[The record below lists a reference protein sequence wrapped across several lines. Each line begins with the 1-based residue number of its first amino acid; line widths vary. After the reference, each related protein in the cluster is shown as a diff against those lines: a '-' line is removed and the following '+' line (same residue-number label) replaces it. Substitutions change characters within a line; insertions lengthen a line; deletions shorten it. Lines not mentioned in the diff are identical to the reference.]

1 MSHSNLWKSYL
12 KLQQPITLCNLNV
25 EFSIVFQ
32 LIKTKSLK
40 IHVSFI
46 FSIIGICL
54 GIPPKE
60 FTWEYTTKSKKAQK
74 IGPVTPIAFY
84 NDHVKK
90 CFDVAD
96 KVCIVTD
103 PRPNHPT
110 GQTYTVDCLGNV
122 VGAKPILYNNQ
133 SIETLMEL
141 ASKSIMAGEPVWFGC
156 DVSKYFSRKRG
167 LLTMD
172 LFDFELVFGTKIAN
186 VLSKADRLVYG
197 DCAMNH
203 GT

>member
-1 MSHSNLWKSYL
+1 M
-12 KLQQPITLCNLNV
+12 T
-25 EFSIVFQ
+25 
-32 LIKTKSLK
+32 KTKTLK

-74 IGPVTPIAFY
+74 IGPVTPLAFY

>member
-1 MSHSNLWKSYL
+1 MSHSNLWKSHL
-12 KLQQPITLCNLNV
+12 KLQQPTTLCNLNV
-25 EFSIVFQ
+25 EFSIVSQ
-32 LIKTKSLK
+32 LTKIKTLK
-40 IHVSFI
+40 THVSFI

-74 IGPVTPIAFY
+74 IGPVTPLAFY

-172 LFDFELVFGTKIAN
+172 LFDFELVFGTQIAN